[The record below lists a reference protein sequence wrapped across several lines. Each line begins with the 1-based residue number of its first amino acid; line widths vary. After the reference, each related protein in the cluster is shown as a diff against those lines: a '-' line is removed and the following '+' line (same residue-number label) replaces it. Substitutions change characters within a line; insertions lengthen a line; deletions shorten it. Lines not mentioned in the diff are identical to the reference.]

1 MTSHLPWFT
10 AWGIE
15 FSSPIENVFS
25 IVTKVNEHRRN
36 NRWLMVNYD
45 VLASEIHLWNTWYSL
60 RCNERDEN
68 MVAKTPDTEF
78 IRILS
83 GTNQINKAFERAGI
97 SEGDSKAWII
107 FLPNLQMGNGFG
119 NLSIPNEIYNSHTKD
134 AVRLIE
140 NLGGK
145 MLAKRPI
152 PTEAGLS
159 RVGVEHHGNK
169 STLELENLFISHVGL
184 SDLR

>member
-1 MTSHLPWFT
+1 MVYRM
-10 AWGIE
+10 GVE
-15 FSSPIENVFS
+15 FSSPIKNVFS
-25 IVTKVNEHRRN
+25 IVTELNEHRRD

-107 FLPNLQMGNGFG
+107 PSKPTFG
-119 NLSIPNEIYNSHTKD
+119 
-134 AVRLIE
+134 
-140 NLGGK
+140 
-145 MLAKRPI
+145 
-152 PTEAGLS
+152 
-159 RVGVEHHGNK
+159 
-169 STLELENLFISHVGL
+169 
-184 SDLR
+184 